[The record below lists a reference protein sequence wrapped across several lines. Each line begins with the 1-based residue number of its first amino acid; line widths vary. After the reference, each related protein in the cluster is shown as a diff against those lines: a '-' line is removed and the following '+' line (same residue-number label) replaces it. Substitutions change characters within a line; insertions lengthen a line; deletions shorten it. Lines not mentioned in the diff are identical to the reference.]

1 MRPATSIAPCARSW
15 PSPTAPTPGS
25 PNRRP
30 GPGQAG
36 RPAGQGQAVCGLG
49 INLFRQLVIF
59 LKPVLPKL
67 AAAAEAFLN
76 VAPLTWADHRT
87 LLANHQLNPF
97 QPLMTRIEPA
107 KVEAMIEASKEDLAA
122 AASQPAGNGELDQ
135 GTHRRGDRLRRFR
148 RGRPAHR
155 PDREVR
161 NSSKA
166 PTSCCAC
173 RWTSATRSVTCSP
186 GSRARIPTRAPW
198 KAA

>member
-1 MRPATSIAPCARSW
+1 MREIMALADRANAWIAEQ
-15 PSPTAPTPGS
+15 APWALAKQE
-25 PNRRP
+25 
-30 GPGQAG
+30 GQ
-36 RPAGQGQAVCGLG
+36 QDKVQAVCGLG

-122 AASQPAGNGELDQ
+122 AASQPAGNGEPGQ

-161 NSSKA
+161 IRRRRRQAAA
-166 PTSCCAC
+166 PVAGH
-173 RWTSATRSVTCSP
+173 RRREA
-186 GSRARIPTRAPW
+186 
-198 KAA
+198 

>member
-1 MRPATSIAPCARSW
+1 MREIMALADRANAWIAEQ
-15 PSPTAPTPGS
+15 APWALAKQE
-25 PNRRP
+25 
-30 GPGQAG
+30 GQ
-36 RPAGQGQAVCGLG
+36 QDKVQAVCGLG

-76 VAPLTWADHRT
+76 VAPLTWADHQT
-87 LLANHQLNPF
+87 PLANHQLNPF

-122 AASQPAGNGELDQ
+122 ASQPAGNGELVRNPSP
-135 GTHRRGDRLRRFR
+135 RRSTSTLR

-161 NSSKA
+161 IRRRRRQAAA
-166 PTSCCAC
+166 PVAGH
-173 RWTSATRSVTCSP
+173 RRREA
-186 GSRARIPTRAPW
+186 
-198 KAA
+198 

>member
-1 MRPATSIAPCARSW
+1 MREIMALADRANAWIAEQ
-15 PSPTAPTPGS
+15 APWALAKQE
-25 PNRRP
+25 
-30 GPGQAG
+30 GQ
-36 RPAGQGQAVCGLG
+36 QDKVQAVCGLG

-76 VAPLTWADHRT
+76 VAPLTWADHQT

-122 AASQPAGNGELDQ
+122 ASQPAGNGEPGQ

-161 NSSKA
+161 IRRRRRQAAA
-166 PTSCCAC
+166 PVAGH
-173 RWTSATRSVTCSP
+173 RRREA
-186 GSRARIPTRAPW
+186 
-198 KAA
+198 